1 MTPRVIPNTQWTRD
15 RYNFFLIDE
24 DGTFLV
30 DEDGTFLI
38 GLTDT
43 LPIVTSWT

>member
-1 MTPRVIPNTQWTRD
+1 MRPVISTTWQRD
-15 RYNFFLIDE
+15 RYQFFLIDE

-43 LPIVTSWT
+43 NPVVTSWT